1 MGITIIFFLG
11 LLISFIGVMPPG
23 MLNMSAA
30 KISLK
35 EGHNRSF
42 MFSIGVCIV
51 VGFQTYIATTF
62 AKYLNQHPE
71 LTDILKLVA
80 VVIFVLISIY
90 FFITAKKKS
99 TPIDLNNAT
108 KSKQS
113 RLFYGMFLSSLNIFP
128 IPFQAYV
135 VTSLLSVGWLELDS
149 NSIGAYIAGA
159 VMGSFIGLY
168 IYILFFD
175 SIKNNSLTTQKNMNY
190 CIAFITMSVALIT
203 LVNLIR
209 F

>member
-1 MGITIIFFLG
+1 MSITIIFFLG
-11 LLISFIGVMPPG
+11 LLISFIGVIPPG
-23 MLNMSAA
+23 MLNISAA

-42 MFSIGVCIV
+42 MFSVGVCIV
-51 VGFQTYIATTF
+51 VGLQTYIATIF
-62 AKYLNQHPE
+62 AKYLNQNPE
-71 LTDILKLVA
+71 LTDILKRVA
-80 VVIFVLISIY
+80 LVIFMLISFY
-90 FFITAKKKS
+90 FFIKAKKKS
-99 TPIDLNNAT
+99 SLIDLNNAS
-108 KSKQS
+108 KSRQS
-113 RLFYGMFLSSLNIFP
+113 RFFQGVFLSSLNIFP

-135 VTSLLSVGWLELDS
+135 VTSLLSVGWLEIES

-159 VMGSFIGLY
+159 AMGSFIGLY

-175 SIKNNSLTTQKNMNY
+175 IIKNNSLTSSKNMNY
-190 CIAFITMSVALIT
+190 CIAFITMAVALIT

>member
-11 LLISFIGVMPPG
+11 LLISFIGLMPPG
-23 MLNMSAA
+23 MLNISAA

-42 MFSIGVCIV
+42 MFSVGVCIV
-51 VGFQTYIATTF
+51 VGLQTYIATIF
-62 AKYLNQHPE
+62 AKYLNQNPE
-71 LTDILKLVA
+71 LTDILKRVA
-80 VVIFVLISIY
+80 LVIFILISIY
-90 FFITAKKKS
+90 FFIKAKKKS
-99 TPIDLNNAT
+99 SLIDLNNAS
-108 KSKQS
+108 KSRQS
-113 RLFYGMFLSSLNIFP
+113 RFFQGVFLSSLNIFP

-135 VTSLLSVGWLELDS
+135 VTSLLSVGWLELES

-159 VMGSFIGLY
+159 AMGSFIGLY

-175 SIKNNSLTTQKNMNY
+175 SIKNNSLTSSKNMNY
-190 CIAFITMSVALIT
+190 CIAFITMAVALIT